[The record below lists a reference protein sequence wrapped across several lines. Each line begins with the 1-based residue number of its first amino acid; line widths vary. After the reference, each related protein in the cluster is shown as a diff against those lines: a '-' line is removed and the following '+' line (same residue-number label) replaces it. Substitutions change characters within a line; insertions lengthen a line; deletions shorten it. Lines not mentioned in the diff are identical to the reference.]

1 MDRMRLSIQQT
12 NALIGM
18 ESRDAT
24 ISIRS
29 QKGELS
35 IEQPKATMDIQSPQG
50 ELVIDSS
57 KAMDALGTG
66 PHMRFM
72 NYIASQSHNV
82 LLQAISRIVEDGNR
96 MAQITNS
103 RNAFADNAS
112 DVFARKNPIVYTTP
126 ASCLN
131 VEIQYYPQ
139 KPIVHI
145 EQQRPIINYT
155 PHTPEI
161 QYNPGFLNIYLR
173 QKNSI
178 QFSVSK
184 YNMYA

>member
-1 MDRMRLSIQQT
+1 MDRLRLSIHQT

-18 ESRDAT
+18 ESKDSS
-24 ISIRS
+24 ISMRS
-29 QKGELS
+29 PHGELS
-35 IEQPKATMDIQSPQG
+35 IEQPKAKMDIQSPKG

-57 KAMDALGTG
+57 KALDALAMG
-66 PHMRFM
+66 PHLRFM
-72 NYIASQSHNV
+72 NNIYSQSPNV
-82 LLQAISRIVEDGNR
+82 LQQAISKIVEDGNR
-96 MAQITNS
+96 MIQITNP
-103 RNAFADNAS
+103 RNAFADNAA
-112 DVFARKNPIVYTTP
+112 DVFTRKNPIEYATP

-131 VEIQYYPQ
+131 VEVQYYPQ

-155 PHTPEI
+155 PHMPEI
-161 QYNPGFLNIYLR
+161 QYNPGFLNIYLQ